1 MPRPDV
7 RLPLLDAAERLFAER
22 GIATVSDRQV
32 AEAAG
37 NSNHSAVRYYFGG
50 RVGLLEALVERH
62 HAEVEPAQ
70 ERMFERS
77 DSLLGDVR
85 ALVIPLTEVFAAQPT
100 PSWRARCLQ
109 QVMTDPATADLMRS
123 SAGRYPTSTRIVA
136 SVAQRLSH
144 LDPRT
149 VEARGRLTLY
159 LVISAC
165 AEIEERAQ
173 ASGEPAR
180 WAEAGAFLCDA
191 VGGLLQA
198 PVTTPLTAP
207 AAD

>member
-32 AEAAG
+32 ADAAG

-50 RVGLLEALVERH
+50 RSGLMEALLDRH
-62 HAEVEPAQ
+62 HAAVEPAQ
-70 ERMFERS
+70 RRMFEES
-77 DSLLGDVR
+77 DSLLGDLR
-85 ALVIPLTEVFAAQPT
+85 ALVIPVTETFAALPT
-100 PSWRARCLQ
+100 PSWRARFLRQ
-109 QVMTDPATADLMRS
+109 AMTDPATAELVRERS
-123 SAGRYPTSTRIVA
+123 REFPTATAIVA
-136 SVAQRLSH
+136 SAARRLAH
-144 LDPRT
+144 LDPAVVEGRT
-149 VEARGRLTLY
+149 RLTVH
-159 LVISAC
+159 LVGSAC

-180 WAEAGAFLCDA
+180 WAEAGTFLCDA

-198 PVTTPLTAP
+198 PVTATPGP
-207 AAD
+207 